1 MLPQLLER
9 LVGEPLHRG
18 LVGDVRGD
26 PDPVREGGGRLLG
39 ALQVCDDDPRAL
51 ARETLG
57 ERPADPLGRPRDDRD
72 LAVERAHD

>member
-9 LVGEPLHRG
+9 LVDEALHG
-18 LVGDVRGD
+18 TLVGDVRGD
-26 PDPVREGGGRLLG
+26 PDPVRERGGRLLG
-39 ALQVCDDDPRAL
+39 ALQVGDDDPRAL
-51 ARETLG
+51 AREALR